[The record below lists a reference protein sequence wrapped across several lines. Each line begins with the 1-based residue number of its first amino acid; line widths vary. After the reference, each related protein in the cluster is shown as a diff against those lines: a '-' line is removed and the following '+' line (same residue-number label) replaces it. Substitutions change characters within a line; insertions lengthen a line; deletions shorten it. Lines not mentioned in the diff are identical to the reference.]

1 MDSRTDWESL
11 EATYGVLML
20 FTFLFACAPGFTN
33 GRPENLYETTPQ
45 AREYT
50 EVEHVKAHSVA
61 YASKQ
66 RTADT
71 AMQKLVDKA
80 GEKGADGVVN
90 AKVDAGCNIF
100 IIIGIPN
107 CHAKAEGVAVNWG
120 TEPTPN
126 KPAQADAQPAESDSP
141 Q

>member
-1 MDSRTDWESL
+1 
-11 EATYGVLML
+11 ML
-20 FTFLFACAPGFTN
+20 LTLFLACAHGFTN

-50 EVEHVKAHSVA
+50 EVGDVKAHSVA
-61 YASKQ
+61 YGSKQ
-66 RTADT
+66 RTIDT
-71 AMQKLVDKA
+71 AMQKLVDNA
-80 GEKGADGVVN
+80 EEKGADGVVN
-90 AKVDAGCNIF
+90 AKAKAGCNIF

-120 TEPTPN
+120 TEPPAT
-126 KPAQADAQPAESDSP
+126 KPAQADADSR